1 MRRNVVLLFWAV
13 VFNKG
18 LGELE
23 SWMVTK
29 KHSSLVFQS
38 SWPGSCMVQTNLR
51 TRAEGFLC

>member
-29 KHSSLVFQS
+29 KHSTNKFEDKGGGLLV
-38 SWPGSCMVQTNLR
+38 
-51 TRAEGFLC
+51 